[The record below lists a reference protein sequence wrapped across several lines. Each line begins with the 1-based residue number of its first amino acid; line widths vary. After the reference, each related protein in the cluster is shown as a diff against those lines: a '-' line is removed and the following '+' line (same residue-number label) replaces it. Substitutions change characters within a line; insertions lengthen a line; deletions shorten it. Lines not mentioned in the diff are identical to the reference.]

1 MIRTRS
7 SNSWLPAL
15 TLRAVLMVCCLSFS
29 AAAAAPVRIETGLV
43 DGVPASDSPVTVYK
57 GIPFAAP
64 PVGDLR
70 WRSPEAAAAW
80 QGVRKADQFSAACI
94 QDPRSEERRVGKE
107 GRSRWSPKHV

>member
-7 SNSWLPAL
+7 SSPLLPAL
-15 TLRAVLMVCCLSFS
+15 TLRAVLLVYCLSFS
-29 AAAAAPVRIETGLV
+29 AAAAAPVRIDTGAV
-43 DGVPASDSPVTVYK
+43 DGVPTADPSVTVYK

-70 WRSPEAAAAW
+70 WRPPEAAAAW

-94 QDPRSEERRVGKE
+94 QDPVRCLGPWTEEYMHQGD
-107 GRSRWSPKHV
+107 